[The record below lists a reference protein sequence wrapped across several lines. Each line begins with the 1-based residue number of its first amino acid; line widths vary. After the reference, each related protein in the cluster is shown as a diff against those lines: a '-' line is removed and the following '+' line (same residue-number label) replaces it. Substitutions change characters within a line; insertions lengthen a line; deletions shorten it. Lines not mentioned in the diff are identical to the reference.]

1 MMARSLLGRIRAP
14 PDALSTLERQMPSR
28 FPAHRPASHAA
39 VQALVLGALAAL
51 AGTAAAATPKDIL
64 IEVGEHGPNSLDPM
78 TPAANE
84 LSQLVAW
91 QIYDR
96 LVTHAMKTLP
106 DGKVM
111 YDATK
116 LEPELATSWEVTDDG
131 KTMVFH

>member
-1 MMARSLLGRIRAP
+1 
-14 PDALSTLERQMPSR
+14 MPSR
-28 FPAHRPASHAA
+28 FPTAHPASRAA
-39 VQALVLGALAAL
+39 IPALVFGALAAL

-96 LVTHAMKTLP
+96 LVTHGKKTLP
-106 DGKVM
+106 DGKVS
-111 YDATK
+111 YDYQK
-116 LEPELATSWEVTDDG
+116 LEPELATSWDISEDG
-131 KTMVFH
+131 KTMVFHLRK